1 VDELISARLR
11 IREALADD
19 LPDLLPVYLSHPDYV
34 AQNEGS
40 AGKPGRYNLP
50 MLQRDWQMQRMMGAV
65 MLGIYLAETGEAV
78 GLAGYLPEHP
88 DDGTPWLGS
97 LVITAARQRRGFG
110 AEALARLTEHFRDDL
125 GWRTL
130 RLSVTAENVSSRLF
144 FERCAFYAVGEAA
157 NSTGMRAV
165 VMERTL

>member
-1 VDELISARLR
+1 MDELTSARLR

-19 LPDLLPVYLSHPDYV
+19 LANLLPVYLSHPDYV

-40 AGKPGRYNLP
+40 GGEPGRYDLA
-50 MLQRDWQMQRMMGAV
+50 MLQRDWQVQRMMGAL
-65 MLGIYLAETGEAV
+65 MLGIYLVETGEAV
-78 GLAGYLPEHP
+78 GMAGYLPEHP

-97 LVITAARQRRGFG
+97 LVIAAARQRRGFG
-110 AEALARLTEHFRDDL
+110 AEAVARLAEHFRDDL

-130 RLSVTAENVSSRLF
+130 RLSVTEENTGSRLF
-144 FERCAFYAVGEAA
+144 LERCGFHAVGEAT

-165 VMERTL
+165 VMECTL